1 MSDIDLTLLPAP
13 DAVEAFD
20 FETIF
25 ARRKARLIELCPA
38 GIRQAVAATL
48 ELESEP
54 LTIDLQQ
61 QAYQEILLRQRINEA
76 ARAGMLAFAGGA
88 DLDHI
93 GALRGLA
100 RKTIRPAN
108 PRAVPPVEAV
118 YESDTDFRRRIQLH
132 PEKYA
137 AAGPAAAYVAHALD
151 AHADVADAQAVR
163 VRAGTVRVY
172 VKSYSGGGVPA
183 QAVLNAVIN
192 KLSGENVRP
201 LCDTVEVQAAR
212 KKEVRIEY
220 EAEYLTGPDKDLIKQ
235 AQRQA
240 LNDLAAKSGKI
251 GGFVALSKIIGAL
264 DMEGV
269 HRIRLISPTADVA
282 CQDGEFIVIAAVT
295 AREA

>member
-1 MSDIDLTLLPAP
+1 MSEIDLTLLPAP

-25 ARRKARLIELCPA
+25 ERRKARLIELCPE
-38 GIRQAVAATL
+38 AVRATVAQTL

-61 QAYQEILLRQRINEA
+61 QAYQEMLLRQRINEA
-76 ARAGMLAFAGGA
+76 ARAGMIAFAAGS

-93 GALRGLA
+93 GAGRGLS
-100 RKTIRPAN
+100 RKTIREADPPA
-108 PRAVPPVEAV
+108 EAV
-118 YESDTDFRRRIQLH
+118 YEADADFRRRIQLH

-172 VKSYSGGGVPA
+172 VKSYSGGGIAPA
-183 QAVLNAVIN
+183 AVLDAVRN
-192 KLSGENVRP
+192 VLTGEKVRP
-201 LCDTVEVQAAR
+201 ICDTVEVRAAR

-220 EAEYLTGPDKDLIKQ
+220 EAEYLTGPDKELIKA
-235 AQRQA
+235 AQRAA
-240 LNDLAAKSGKI
+240 LDELAAKAGKI

-269 HRIRLISPTADVA
+269 RRVRLISPTADA
-282 CQDGEFIVIAAVT
+282 AAADGEFIAIADVT
-295 AREA
+295 AREV